1 MCPVP
6 MDQRARLRKSAE
18 IFIRE
23 GICQREVPKVLH
35 DKVCPFSQLF
45 VAAGQRCCKDR
56 LTAFWSQTKKHHLFG
71 NRSKRQGRGKGVSDL
86 VISIRPEDKCLVRRQ
101 HDFFF
106 FPRRSDCRSSELA
119 IKLIS
124 MAWRLAAAG
133 RMLGSLESA
142 GRSLFA
148 PDSRVAE
155 RTCPAGFTG
164 WHPPAPHEGCRPGC
178 RNARFRSLVQGRRP
192 KQGLARPGRR
202 ETLQSRGHAAG
213 TPGCRVRQR

>member
-23 GICQREVPKVLH
+23 GICQRKVPKVLH

-101 HDFFF
+101 HDA
-106 FPRRSDCRSSELA
+106 RVGA
-119 IKLIS
+119 IKQFLQIGS
-124 MAWRLAAAG
+124 VSTPFRLPVERIGDKAHLHG
-133 RMLGSLESA
+133 LE
-142 GRSLFA
+142 
-148 PDSRVAE
+148 D
-155 RTCPAGFTG
+155 
-164 WHPPAPHEGCRPGC
+164 
-178 RNARFRSLVQGRRP
+178 
-192 KQGLARPGRR
+192 
-202 ETLQSRGHAAG
+202 
-213 TPGCRVRQR
+213 